1 MKIPAPFAWSPEFA
15 TSYENI
21 DSEHRTLFN
30 GLFALS
36 EFNTQTQLN
45 AAIEVFSL
53 HFHDEQGQ
61 MKRAKFAGTKE
72 HTDLHNG
79 FMDTLRGWNA
89 PVSQKQLKDGMA
101 WLCNHIP
108 AEDFKYKGKL

>member
-1 MKIPAPFAWSPEFA
+1 MKVPAPFCWTKDFA
-15 TSYENI
+15 TAYENI

-36 EFNTQTQLN
+36 EFNTAAQLN
-45 AAIEVFSL
+45 ACIEVFSL

-61 MKRAKFAGTKE
+61 MKRANYAGTQE
-72 HTDLHNG
+72 HTDIHNG
-79 FMDTLRGWNA
+79 FMDQMRGWNS
-89 PVSQKQLKDGMA
+89 PVTQKQLMDGMA

-108 AEDFKYKGKL
+108 TEDFKYKGKL